1 MKKYL
6 LLLLTLTGC
15 VSTQKD
21 LVFEPEPENI
31 FKQRLLNEMGVIRD
45 PSKALPQ
52 MPKVEY
58 HQPGI
63 SDFEAKKQMKVPLY
77 NLGHALLPDR
87 NYIKIKHSSFI
98 DFNKWFRDSTLH
110 IWHKQLDDGYDCDN
124 FAFLYKALL
133 GVSSYKNNN
142 KKEVLAGVIYVRQ
155 KKAFGGIA
163 GGDYYHAL
171 NIVGTSA
178 GWFVYEPQT
187 GYYDRLEHYKNKI
200 IWYLF

>member
-6 LLLLTLTGC
+6 VLLLALTGC
-15 VSTQKD
+15 VSKQED
-21 LVFEPEPENI
+21 VAEPENV
-31 FKQRLLNEMGVIRD
+31 FKERLLNEMGVIRD
-45 PSKALPQ
+45 PSKALPK

-58 HQPGI
+58 HGSGI
-63 SDFEAKKQMKVPLY
+63 TDSEAKKEMKVPLY
-77 NLGHALLPDR
+77 NLGHALLPDKH
-87 NYIKIKHSSFI
+87 YIKIKHSSFI
-98 DFNKWFRDSTLH
+98 EFNKWFRDSTLH

-142 KKEVLAGVIYVRQ
+142 KKEVLAGVISVKQ
-155 KKAFGGIA
+155 HKEFGGIA

-171 NIVGTSA
+171 NIVGTSS

-187 GYYDRLEHYKNKI
+187 GYFDRLEHYENKI